1 MIHKRWPLHP
11 KPKGKQ
17 LLYDWIKDLANLYEV
32 SYQYFCS
39 KVLNLTNEEIYNFRS
54 IAPEKT
60 VLFLSN
66 CTGISRDDLKGR
78 DISSWYKEW
87 EKEYGTRIEQED
99 SL

>member
-54 IAPEKT
+54 IRELWT
-60 VLFLSN
+60 F
-66 CTGISRDDLKGR
+66 RLKSGLR
-78 DISSWYKEW
+78 
-87 EKEYGTRIEQED
+87 
-99 SL
+99 L